1 MEGLGQHSSVEGRP
15 RLDSMHGLLN
25 ETRDYKRLKT
35 ADQRWVKIDKTLQKP
50 ATQLVLIEVPR
61 GFDINQLNGKVDLKK
76 RLQKAEAKAG
86 RDQARFTSA
95 ANESYNVGIETQKAS
110 EDTSRSFSGA
120 AHLTQLLTLIPNT
133 EDQSQKSNLKVGKGI
148 SAYVKVTRNLL
159 NEDNSKPQARHIVR
173 TIPRLQRDSASTDVS
188 ARWETSSNE
197 EDKKKHKKK
206 NK

>member
-1 MEGLGQHSSVEGRP
+1 VF
-15 RLDSMHGLLN
+15 
-25 ETRDYKRLKT
+25 
-35 ADQRWVKIDKTLQKP
+35 
-50 ATQLVLIEVPR
+50 IEVPR
-61 GFDINQLNGKVDLKK
+61 GFDINQLNGKIDLKK

-86 RDQARFTSA
+86 RDQALFTSA
-95 ANESYNVGIETQKAS
+95 ADESYNVGIETQKAS

>member
-1 MEGLGQHSSVEGRP
+1 
-15 RLDSMHGLLN
+15 MHGLLN

-76 RLQKAEAKAG
+76 RLQKAEDKAG
-86 RDQARFTSA
+86 RDQARFTSVV
-95 ANESYNVGIETQKAS
+95 NESFNVGIETQKAS

-120 AHLTQLLTLIPNT
+120 AHLTQLLTLIPNH

-159 NEDNSKPQARHIVR
+159 NEDISKPQARHIVR
-173 TIPRLQRDSASTDVS
+173 TVPRL
-188 ARWETSSNE
+188 
-197 EDKKKHKKK
+197 
-206 NK
+206 

>member
-35 ADQRWVKIDKTLQKP
+35 ADQRWVKIDKSLQKS

-86 RDQARFTSA
+86 RDQARFASA
-95 ANESYNVGIETQKAS
+95 INESYNVGIETQKAS

-173 TIPRLQRDSASTDVS
+173 TVPRLQRDSASTDVS

>member
-1 MEGLGQHSSVEGRP
+1 MEELGQHSSLEGRP

-35 ADQRWVKIDKTLQKP
+35 ADQRWVKIEKSIQKP
-50 ATQLVLIEVPR
+50 ATQLILIEVPR

-86 RDQARFTSA
+86 RDKARLTTTDNQTF
-95 ANESYNVGIETQKAS
+95 NIGIETKNAS
-110 EDTSRSFSGA
+110 EDSSKSFSGA
-120 AHLTQLLTLIPNT
+120 AHLTQILTLIPNT

-159 NEDNSKPQARHIVR
+159 NEDNSKPQARYIIR
-173 TIPRLQRDSASTDVS
+173 TVPRMQRDSASTDVS
-188 ARWETSSNE
+188 ARWETNSLD
-197 EDKKKHKKK
+197 EDQKKHKKK